1 LPKAEKIKGKK
12 AIKEFFAS
20 GRRYHFRDFTLICLP
35 ATRTKAGF
43 IASKQIGTAVKR
55 NRIKRI
61 MREAYRMNKDKL
73 KGLAVIFYAKKTVD
87 FNIVN
92 RALNELAGPLCG
104 I

>member
-1 LPKAEKIKGKK
+1 
-12 AIKEFFAS
+12 
-20 GRRYHFRDFTLICLP
+20 
-35 ATRTKAGF
+35 
-43 IASKQIGTAVKR
+43 
-55 NRIKRI
+55 
-61 MREAYRMNKDKL
+61 MNKDKL